1 MKVSSRCGFCLFY
14 RGYREIERSTR
25 DEQVRYEAVKA
36 LLELLSREFHREAV
50 PSALGSMRDR
60 LIKRVTGCK
69 DPYRDLKKL
78 ANEEAL
84 KMLPRLEALVESQ
97 SGGERLRTACKIACL
112 GNIIEYDVPG
122 HSHDVSEV
130 LNQLEAEGF
139 FVDDIDDFRGLLKP
153 GVRVMLLTD
162 NAGEIVFDRLVVREL
177 KDLGCRV
184 TVTVKGGPALN
195 DALMGDAEESGM
207 LNDADEVVTTGT
219 DAIGVSLSESSAEFK
234 ERFYNSEVIV
244 SKGMANWE
252 TLTEMEA
259 PCPIL
264 FIFRSKCEPVA
275 NSLGVPL
282 EKNIAKLVPK
292 GWRL

>member
-1 MKVSSRCGFCLFY
+1 MKVGSRCGFCLFY
-14 RGYREIERSTR
+14 RGYREIERSTE
-25 DEQVRYEAVKA
+25 DEQVRYEAVKG
-36 LLELLSREFHREAV
+36 LLELLSKEFHREAV
-50 PSALGSMRDR
+50 PSTLGSMRDR
-60 LIKRVTGCK
+60 LIKRVTGCG

-78 ANEEAL
+78 ANREAL

-97 SGGERLRTACKIACL
+97 PESERLRTACKIACL

-122 HSHDVSEV
+122 HSHDVGEV
-130 LNQLEAEGF
+130 LKQIEAEEF
-139 FVDDIDDFRGLLKP
+139 FIDDTDNFKGLLKP
-153 GVRVMLLTD
+153 RGKVTLLAD

-177 KDLGCRV
+177 KDLGCKV
-184 TVTVKGGPALN
+184 TVSVKGGPALN
-195 DALMGDAEESGM
+195 DALMEDAEESGM
-207 LNDADEVVTTGT
+207 LNDADEVITTGT

-234 ERFYNSEVIV
+234 EKFHASEVIV

-264 FIFRSKCEPVA
+264 FIFRTKCEPVA

-282 EKNIAKLVPK
+282 EKSIAKLVPK